1 MLTNTQIR
9 ALSRDHL
16 TRVVHNMDPRDA
28 ISLLIEHLVADYDTD
43 QDAILQD
50 VLDHYGDVEDAKSYL
65 IEFGFDPVIVDQL
78 LD

>member
-28 ISLLIEHLVADYDTD
+28 INLLIEHLVADYDLD
-43 QDAILQD
+43 QDAILED
-50 VLDHYGDVEDAKSYL
+50 IIDHYGDVEDAKNYL

-78 LD
+78 LG